1 MALTLGGL
9 PVGRRWAEAWY
20 KLRLPLFASPL
31 YRAMLGG
38 PPAFQ
43 LAVVPPDPWPGDADR
58 GAAILAGTF
67 PLGHEVFSAE
77 GDRIWEIRGG
87 SRDWRAALHSFHWLS
102 DLRTLGGGAARRRA
116 RELVAGWCR
125 RNGRWDAEAWHPAV
139 LARRVAAWLGHYEF
153 FGASADDELRARF
166 FRALLRQLRHLDRV
180 AGAARD
186 PIDRL
191 AAAKALV
198 MAGIALPEDA
208 PRLSAGLRRLDR
220 ILAEDFLAD
229 GGHAQRAPGAQAEAL
244 RHLVDVRASLG
255 AAGRAIPDALQAQI
269 EALAAA
275 VRFLRHG
282 DGGLALFDGSN
293 EGESWFIDTLL
304 AHAVPRAAQPARL
317 VQTGYDRLQ
326 AGRSVALMD
335 TGSPPP
341 PGYDSHAHAGALS
354 FEFSVGKERLIV
366 NAGAAPASD
375 AAERAKS
382 RGTAAHSTVEV
393 GGADSVPLR
402 RSGALARGGGRVF
415 AQREERDG
423 AALIDARHD
432 FYAAR
437 FGVAHRR
444 RLYLAPGGED
454 LRGEDTLAGPGGVPF
469 AVRFHLHPDVSVSL
483 LQGGA
488 AALLRLPGGAGWRLR
503 SAGAAMALADS
514 IYYGDGEAKRA
525 QQVVL
530 EGRTAQG
537 GETVVKWALQRETK
551 PREVRA
557 RENEPREAKQP

>member
-1 MALTLGGL
+1 M
-9 PVGRRWAEAWY
+9 V
-20 KLRLPLFASPL
+20 
-31 YRAMLGG
+31 
-38 PPAFQ
+38 
-43 LAVVPPDPWPGDADR
+43 
-58 GAAILAGTF
+58 
-67 PLGHEVFSAE
+67 SAE
-77 GDRIWEIRGG
+77 GDLIWDKQGA
-87 SRDWRAALHSFHWLS
+87 SREWRDELHAFQWLS

-125 RNGRWDAEAWHPAV
+125 RNRWWQAGTWDPGV
-139 LARRVAAWLGHYEF
+139 LARRLAAWLGHYEF

-180 AGAARD
+180 ADAAPD

-220 ILAEDFLAD
+220 ILARDFLAD
-229 GGHAQRAPGAQAEAL
+229 GGHAARSPAAQVQAL

-269 EALAAA
+269 EALAGA

-282 DGGLALFDGSN
+282 DGGLALFDGAN
-293 EGESWFIDTLL
+293 EGESWLIDTLL
-304 AHAVPRAAQPARL
+304 AHAVPRAAQPLRL
-317 VQTGYDRLQ
+317 AGTGYDRLQ

-341 PGYDSHAHAGALS
+341 PGFDANAHAGALA

-366 NAGAAPASD
+366 NAGSAPASD
-375 AAERAKS
+375 AQARATT
-382 RGTAAHSTVEV
+382 RGTSAHSTVEV
-393 GGADSVPLR
+393 EGADSVPLR
-402 RSGALARGGGRVF
+402 RPGGLACVKGRVF

-432 FYAAR
+432 LYAVR
-437 FGVAHRR
+437 FGVSLRR

-454 LRGEDTLAGPGGVPF
+454 LRGEDTLVGPGVVGF
-469 AVRFHLHPDVSVSL
+469 AVRFHLHPDVSVTL
-483 LQGGA
+483 LQGGT

-514 IYYGDGEAKRA
+514 VYWGEGEAKRT

-530 EGRTAQG
+530 AGQAATG
-537 GETVVKWALQRETK
+537 GETVVKWALQREAK
-551 PREVRA
+551 
-557 RENEPREAKQP
+557 PREAKRP

>member
-1 MALTLGGL
+1 MAPTLGGL
-9 PVGRRWAEAWY
+9 PLGRRWSQAWY
-20 KLRLPLFASPL
+20 RLRLPLFASPL

-58 GAAILAGTF
+58 GSAILAGTF
-67 PLGHEVFSAE
+67 PLAHEVLSAE
-77 GDRIWEIRGG
+77 GELIWDKQGA
-87 SRDWRAALHSFHWLS
+87 SREWRDALHSFQWLS

-125 RNGRWDAEAWHPAV
+125 RHRWWQAGTWDPGV

-153 FGASADDELRARF
+153 FGASADDDLRARF
-166 FRALLRQLRHLDRV
+166 FRSLLRQLRHLDRV
-180 AGAARD
+180 ADAAPD

-198 MAGIALPEDA
+198 MAGIAVPEDA

-220 ILAEDFLAD
+220 ILARDFLAD
-229 GGHAQRAPGAQAEAL
+229 GGHALRSPGAQVQAL
-244 RHLVDVRASLG
+244 RHLVDVRAALG

-282 DGGLALFDGSN
+282 DGGLALFNGSN
-293 EGESWFIDTLL
+293 EGESWLVDTLL
-304 AHAVPRAAQPARL
+304 AHAVPRAGQPLRL
-317 VQTGYDRLQ
+317 AATGYDRLQ

-335 TGSPPP
+335 TGGAPA
-341 PGYDSHAHAGALS
+341 PGFDGAAHAGALS

-366 NAGAAPASD
+366 NSGAAPASD
-375 AAERAKS
+375 AQARAKT
-382 RGTAAHSTVEV
+382 RGTSAHSTVEL
-393 GGADSVPLR
+393 GGADSAILR
-402 RSGALARGGGRVF
+402 RSGAMARGDGRVF
-415 AQREERDG
+415 AQREEREG

-432 FYAAR
+432 LYAVR
-437 FGVAHRR
+437 FGVALRR

-454 LRGEDTLAGPGGVPF
+454 LRGEDTLSGPGGVPF
-469 AVRFHLHPDVSVSL
+469 AARFHLHPDVSVTL
-483 LQGGA
+483 LQGGT

-503 SAGAAMALADS
+503 SAGAAMALAES
-514 IYYGDGEAKRA
+514 VYYGDGEMKRA

-530 EGRTAQG
+530 AGATAEG

-551 PREVRA
+551 PREA
-557 RENEPREAKQP
+557 KPREAGQP